1 MAEPGLS
8 VVTAPALGPLFD
20 RLADRMAADPLPP
33 LERETVV
40 VTRNVGLRAWLT
52 HALARRLGCAA
63 ALDLPSPVA
72 LVARLADVTGDAQPY
87 EAEALAWR
95 LAPLLD
101 ALPDDGPE
109 AATFA
114 PVRAYLAKTGGRSM
128 PLAVRLGELFD
139 DYQVYRPDVLRAW
152 ERGEAVG
159 AGFPHES
166 WQAALWR
173 TLRAD
178 GLPDRPSQWARLET
192 KLARAAPGIRLPAR
206 VSVFGGLVFP
216 PVYYRTIAALGR
228 HVPVTVYAVTPG
240 GPTVEP
246 HAHPLLRALAGRT
259 REYWQVMADLGA
271 PAPERLAHDRRAAS
285 GGDGVAA
292 PPSALEQM
300 QAALADDA
308 PPAPVPLDPLD
319 RSVRVHD
326 CHSPRRELEVLR
338 DALLDAFAE
347 IPDLRPSDVLV
358 LLPDLDTY
366 APLVDAVFGA
376 ESATGG
382 EDGLRL
388 PVHVVH
394 HPHAP
399 ALRVVEAFRKALR
412 MHDGRVTASELL
424 DLLSYPVV
432 RQAAGIREEELPQLR
447 AWVAESG
454 VCWGLT
460 GAKKA
465 EFGLPEDDLHTW
477 RFGLDRLLLGV
488 MTGETDGLVLGHAP
502 CDAAGL
508 SGADLLGRFCE
519 WAEALFSAL
528 WALDRP
534 ARLAEWPGHLLRFID
549 GVFAPEADEEVE
561 AVVFLRTRIAELEQM
576 DGLAA
581 SPDAEVAFRTVRSHL
596 DGATSA
602 MEVREPVLTGKVTF
616 ANPLVLRYAP
626 HRVVAFLGLNDGT
639 YPAPEAGRGFDLLD
653 HAARPGDPATRAM
666 EKQLFLD
673 AVMAAGDRL
682 ILSTVGRS
690 QKDNA
695 ERAASVCLDAF
706 LDACD
711 VHWGRSARASIV
723 VTHRLQPFAEDYFQ
737 RGGALRSYAGQHR
750 VVRGAVAPSAAFL
763 GAEALPELEAKD
775 EIPLADLA
783 EAWTNPSR
791 FVVRQ
796 RLRVSLDLEE
806 GAVRDD
812 EPVVLGGLER
822 WAVREAV
829 LAAVLDGLDDDALTE
844 RLLRGGLLPAGAP
857 GAAWL
862 RRAREEAAPVA
873 EAVLAWGATAPRPV
887 EVEVGGVRLVGTVER
902 VGARGALRF
911 RAGTVRPK
919 HLVASWI
926 DHLALC
932 AEAASG
938 TCCTVGTKGTAH
950 FEAVS
955 MADAKAVLAALVK
968 GYRRASKKG
977 LPLYENASHAYAA
990 KMSKGDLAEYTARV
1004 IAPGLSDKP
1013 FSPPEQAMSEA
1024 RKAFDPWG
1032 EAPGDKG
1039 DLYVTL
1045 STRGRDPF
1053 VPEPLF
1059 MKWALA
1065 LWAPLLHHR
1074 RDGVPA

>member
-8 VVTAPALGPLFD
+8 VVTAPALEPLFD
-20 RLADRMAADPLPP
+20 RLAARMAADPLPP
-33 LERETVV
+33 LDRETVV
-40 VTRNVGLRAWLT
+40 ITRNTGLRAWLT
-52 HALARRLGCAA
+52 NALARRLGCAA

-72 LVARLADVTGDAQPY
+72 LVARLADVSGEAQPY

-101 ALPDDGPE
+101 ALPESGPE
-109 AATFA
+109 AEVFA
-114 PVRAYLAKTGGRSM
+114 PVRAYLARTGGRSM

-152 ERGEAVG
+152 ERHEAVDP
-159 AGFPHES
+159 GFPHEA

-173 TLRAD
+173 TLCAD
-178 GLPDRPSQWARLET
+178 GLPDRPSQWARLEG
-192 KLARAAPGIRLPAR
+192 KLARSNPGIHLPPR
-206 VSVFGGLVFP
+206 VSVFGGLVLP
-216 PVYYRTIAALGR
+216 PVYSRSLAALAR

-240 GPTVEP
+240 GPTTEP

-259 REYWQVMADLGA
+259 REFWQVMADLGA
-271 PAPERLAHDRRAAS
+271 PAPDRLGPNRRPAS

-300 QAALADDA
+300 QAALSDDV
-308 PPAPVPLDPLD
+308 PPTAVPLDPAD

-358 LLPDLDTY
+358 VLPDLDTY

-376 ESATGG
+376 ESATGAD
-382 EDGLRL
+382 EGLRL

-424 DLLSYPVV
+424 DLLAYPVV

-447 AWVAESG
+447 SWVAEAG

-460 GAKKA
+460 AERKA

-488 MTGETDGLVLGHAP
+488 MTGESDGLVLGHAP

-519 WAEALFSAL
+519 WAEALFSSL

-534 ARLAEWPGHLLRFID
+534 ARLGDWPGHLLRFID

-561 AVVFLRTRIAELEQM
+561 AVVFLRTQIAELAEM
-576 DGLAA
+576 TDLAA
-581 SPDAEVAFRTVRSHL
+581 APDAEVAFRTVRSHL

-602 MEVREPVLTGKVTF
+602 MEVREPMLTGKVTF

-639 YPAPEAGRGFDLLD
+639 FPGPEAGRGYDLLD
-653 HAARPGDPATRAM
+653 HAPRPGDPAARSLD
-666 EKQLFLD
+666 KQLFLD

-711 VHWGRSARASIV
+711 AHWGRAAREQIV

-737 RGGALRSYAGQHR
+737 RDGALRSYAGQHR

-763 GAEALPELEAKD
+763 GGDPLPEPDAEE
-775 EIPLADLA
+775 EITLADLA

-806 GAVRDD
+806 GTVRDD

-844 RLLRGGLLPAGAP
+844 RLLRGGLLPGGAP

-862 RRAREEAAPVA
+862 KRARDEAAPVA
-873 EAVLAWGATAPRPV
+873 EAVRVWGPTEPRAV
-887 EVEVGGVRLVGTVER
+887 EVEVEGIRLVGTVER

-919 HLVASWI
+919 HLVASWV

-938 TCCTVGTKGTAH
+938 TCCTVGTSGTAH

-955 MADAKAVLAALVK
+955 MLDAKAALGVLVK
-968 GYRRASKKG
+968 GYRRARTTG
-977 LPLYENASHAYAA
+977 LPLYENASHAYAET
-990 KMSKGDLAEYTARV
+990 MSKGDLAEYTARV
-1004 IAPGLSDKP
+1004 LAPGLSQKP
-1013 FSPPEQAMSEA
+1013 FSPPDKAMTKA
-1024 RKAFDPWG
+1024 RQAFDPWG
-1032 EAPGDKG
+1032 DAPGDKG
-1039 DLYVTL
+1039 YLYVTL

-1053 VPEPLF
+1053 VPEPHF
-1059 MKWALA
+1059 MRWALG